1 MVKMKTAR
9 LPAPVQVE
17 LDSMSTAAQFHATAG
32 SPSSKSGAFTGG
44 KTMLSTLSGVVCP
57 SSTCMTL
64 SGKLNVTG
72 TSSVSKKMSAES
84 DYRYLEMHADSTI
97 SVVLAQMREDKTTL
111 IATIELQ
118 ASFRRLL
125 KRTMYCELF
134 PWCEGAPIHP
144 SDRMRLPPLLPT
156 TGNCHTGIYACPYAM
171 YQVEFEEAPYM
182 WRCVPS
188 KTLPASTRTRSG
200 AVAMTHTP
208 LRKCR
213 RCGQPGTQFT
223 CFTGTKVQILTPEEP
238 PAKVGL
244 PNVFGYSIK
253 ANPSGYACR
262 DTATRTNVTGKT
274 FMSPSSLLSSAVLR
288 SSPAIPA
295 SLPTGFSLTRR

>member
-1 MVKMKTAR
+1 MKMKTAR

-17 LDSMSTAAQFHATAG
+17 LDRISTAAQFHATAA

-44 KTMLSTLSGVVCP
+44 RTMLSTLSGVVCP

-64 SGKLNVTG
+64 SGKLNLTVPG
-72 TSSVSKKMSAES
+72 TLSVSKKMSAQS

-97 SVVLAQMREDKTTL
+97 SVVLARMREEKTTL

-134 PWCEGAPIHP
+134 PWCEGAPMHP

-156 TGNCHTGIYACPYAM
+156 TGNCHTGIYACPYAI

-188 KTLPASTRTRSG
+188 KTLPASTRTRSR
-200 AVAMTHTP
+200 AVAITHTS
-208 LRKCR
+208 RKCR
-213 RCGQPGTQFT
+213 RSDDPGW
-223 CFTGTKVQILTPEEP
+223 
-238 PAKVGL
+238 
-244 PNVFGYSIK
+244 K
-253 ANPSGYACR
+253 AGRDCR
-262 DTATRTNVTGKT
+262 VVA
-274 FMSPSSLLSSAVLR
+274 
-288 SSPAIPA
+288 
-295 SLPTGFSLTRR
+295 